1 MHDLCIILQI
11 TLNFVRNIGL
21 FSPQNITNLIK
32 VLVKS

>member
-21 FSPQNITNLIK
+21 FSPSEYNKFN
-32 VLVKS
+32 